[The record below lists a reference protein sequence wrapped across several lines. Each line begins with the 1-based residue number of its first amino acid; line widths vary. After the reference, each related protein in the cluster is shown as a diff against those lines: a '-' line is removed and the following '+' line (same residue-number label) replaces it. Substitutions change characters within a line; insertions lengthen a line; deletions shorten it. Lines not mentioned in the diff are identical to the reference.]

1 FLYRDT
7 SRIAM
12 ASMKAHLRRVGPMK
26 FQAQAEGAPAI
37 LLHSPPMG
45 EPKDAPSPV
54 QAVLLAAMGCTAA
67 DVESIL
73 TKERQ
78 DVRSIEIEAEA
89 ERSEEPPKVFTSIR
103 LHYVVR
109 GAGVKRAID
118 LSTETYC
125 SVGAMLRRGGVA
137 WSTSYE
143 IRPPD

>member
-1 FLYRDT
+1 
-7 SRIAM
+7 M

-89 ERSEEPPKVFTSIR
+89 ERSEEAPKVFTGIR

-109 GAGVKRAID
+109 GAGVREASVKRAID

-143 IRPPD
+143 